1 MRAELVTTAAE
12 FADLRDE
19 WNRLAAGDPLAS
31 WEWRDAWWRAYG
43 QKRQLA
49 VGVVRRQDRIIA
61 LLPAYREYRHWSGR
75 TLAMLGNGK
84 ACTDYQHILLD
95 DDLDEAAK
103 RRTVDFLIDELF
115 RPTGLMRPLDLFEI
129 DGADPADI
137 ATEAL
142 VDSLQHRRFTVECQA
157 LESSWICDFADTW
170 DEFVAGTPRQLR
182 RKIHKAVRREDDP
195 DISYHEAEDAETIG
209 AIWPEFV
216 RLHQARFRD
225 RTDDGGCFVYPNFEQ
240 FLRDALLQL
249 ADKRQAKIVWCEHAG
264 RPISAHLYLLG
275 RRTAAMYQS
284 GFDPEYQH
292 LEPGYLLYTL
302 AFRSLIN
309 SGFAHFDFL
318 RGDETYK
325 AGWTARQV
333 PLTRLHCIAPRA
345 VSQLR
350 HRTRSW
356 ARTMKRAVA
365 KAVRD
370 YRARNNSQVPVAK
383 PIVGSDGIE
392 ISTDKAPPETVN
404 A

>member
-1 MRAELVTTAAE
+1 MRAEVVTTVAGI
-12 FADLRDE
+12 ADLRDE

-31 WEWRDAWWRAYG
+31 WEWRDAWWQAYG
-43 QKRQLA
+43 GKRRLA
-49 VGVVRRQDRIIA
+49 VGVVRRHDRILA
-61 LLPAYREYRHWSGR
+61 LLPAFREHRPWSGR

-84 ACTDYQHILLD
+84 ACTDYQRILLD
-95 DDLDEAAK
+95 PDLDEPH
-103 RRTVDFLIDELF
+103 RRATVDFLVDELV
-115 RPTGLMRPLDLFEI
+115 RPAGLLPPIDLFEI
-129 DGADPADI
+129 DGADTTDM

-142 VDSLQHRRFTVECQA
+142 IDSLEHRGFTVERES

-170 DEFVAGTPRQLR
+170 DEFVGGTPRQLR
-182 RKIHKAVRREDDP
+182 RKIHKAIRREDDP
-195 DISYHEAEDAETIG
+195 EVSYHEAEDVETVG

-225 RTDDGGCFVYPNFEQ
+225 RTDDGGCFVYPHFED
-240 FLRDALLQL
+240 FLRDAVLRLVE
-249 ADKRQAKIVWCEHAG
+249 KSQAKIVWCEHAG

-309 SGFAHFDFL
+309 AGYAHFDFL

-325 AGWTARQV
+325 AGWTARSI
-333 PLTRLHCIAPRA
+333 PLTRLVCIAPTA
-345 VSQLR
+345 VAQVR

-356 ARTMKRAVA
+356 ARSLKRSVARAV
-365 KAVRD
+365 RE
-370 YRARNNSQVPVAK
+370 YRARKHATPAAAK
-383 PIVGSDGIE
+383 PTIGSDGVE
-392 ISTDKAPPETVN
+392 IAHEKQNPETVN